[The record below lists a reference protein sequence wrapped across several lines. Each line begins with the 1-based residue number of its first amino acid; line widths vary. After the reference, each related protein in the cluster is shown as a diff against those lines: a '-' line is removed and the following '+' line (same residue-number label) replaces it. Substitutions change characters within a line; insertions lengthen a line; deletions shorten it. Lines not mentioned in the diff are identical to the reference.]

1 MASRTQRNSL
11 LTLLLF
17 NHSVVSDS
25 LWPVTGFPLLHY
37 LGVCSN
43 SCPLNRWCHPI
54 ISSLVIAFSSCLQSF
69 PASGSVPVSWL
80 FASSSQ
86 SFGASA
92 SVLPMNIGRGWFPLG
107 LTGLISLLSKGLLR
121 ILSSTTVRKHQFF
134 DPQPS
139 LWSDSHL
146 CMTTGKTIAL
156 TIQTFVGKMMSLLF
170 NSISI
175 SSWSLLIS

>member
-92 SVLPMNIGRGWFPLG
+92 SVLPMNIGRGWFPLR
-107 LTGLISLLSKGLLR
+107 LTDLISLLSKGLSQEFSLA
-121 ILSSTTVRKHQFF
+121 LQF
-134 DPQPS
+134 
-139 LWSDSHL
+139 
-146 CMTTGKTIAL
+146 K
-156 TIQTFVGKMMSLLF
+156 
-170 NSISI
+170 SI
-175 SSWSLLIS
+175 SSLVLSLLYGPTVTSVHDYWKNYGFDFDI